1 MNKNIFKNNEAEYIK
16 ITKMVLKGMTI
27 SKIADNLNYS
37 ESTVS
42 NRLNDLFQK
51 YNAKNR
57 FEFIYN
63 FFSKIIQK
71 YKVKLEFTSN
81 ENEDLK
87 KNLSEIKKIII
98 NSEKNSISLSDLSYK
113 PIEEIEF

>member
-1 MNKNIFKNNEAEYIK
+1 MKNNESEYIE

-27 SKIADNLNYS
+27 SKIASCLNYS

-42 NRLNDLFQK
+42 NRLNYLFQK
-51 YNAKNR
+51 YRAKNR
-57 FEFIYN
+57 IEFIYN

-71 YKVKLEFTSN
+71 YKTELKKTES

-87 KNLSEIKKIII
+87 NYVNDIKSIVLKAQKYSVPCDIQKI
-98 NSEKNSISLSDLSYK
+98 SSDT
-113 PIEEIEF
+113 EF